1 MIEVVLSGDPI
12 HARTVVRS
20 VLSDPEFAGAQ
31 PSASVWAK
39 VSSFLDSLFS
49 QAANALH
56 DLPSWVTWLVFVWMT
71 VTLLAIFGHAVYTLV
86 RIGGSGRTPRK
97 SAYGVPRG
105 ELLGIRDLDFDS
117 VYQEALAA
125 RDGRA
130 FARAVRYGYAAGIL
144 WLDRVSWLS
153 FAASKTNRDYVA
165 ELRGR
170 ISGAPTFVRM
180 TDTFEEVAYGA
191 SVATEAVA
199 QQLLTDL
206 ELLRHE
212 SAQRLAA

>member
-1 MIEVVLSGDPI
+1 MTPLVLPGNPD
-12 HARTVVRS
+12 HARAVVRS

-39 VSSFLDSLFS
+39 LSSFIDSLFS

-56 DLPSWVTWLVFVWMT
+56 GLPSWITWLVFIWMT

-86 RIGGSGRTPRK
+86 RIGGSGRAQQK
-97 SAYGVPRG
+97 NAHGAPRG
-105 ELLGIRDLDFDS
+105 ELLGIRDLDFDN
-117 VYQEALAA
+117 VYREALLA
-125 RDGRA
+125 REGRA
-130 FARAVRYGYAAGIL
+130 FARAIRYGYAAGIL

-165 ELRGR
+165 ELLGKP
-170 ISGAPTFVRM
+170 SGAPIFVRM
-180 TDTFEEVAYGA
+180 TVAFEEVAYGA
-191 SVATEAVA
+191 RTATEDIA

-212 SAQRLAA
+212 SAQRLTA

>member
-1 MIEVVLSGDPI
+1 MTPLVLPGDPS
-12 HARTVVRS
+12 HARAVVRS
-20 VLSDPEFAGAQ
+20 VLTDPEFAGAQ

-39 VSSFLDSLFS
+39 LSSFLDSLFS

-71 VTLLAIFGHAVYTLV
+71 VTLLAIFGHAVYTLI
-86 RIGGSGRTPRK
+86 RIGGSGRTPQKR
-97 SAYGVPRG
+97 AHGVPRG

-117 VYQEALAA
+117 VYKEALAA
-125 RDGRA
+125 RDGGA

-170 ISGAPTFVRM
+170 TSGVPIFVRM
-180 TDTFEEVAYGA
+180 TDAFEEVAYGA
-191 SVATEAVA
+191 RVATEDVA

-212 SAQRLAA
+212 SAQRFTA